1 MNVSSL
7 NSRIIQKSY
16 TGITTDQFGFFSNG
30 KLTSD
35 ISDGYKII
43 SGYAKDAA
51 YDQNGSA
58 VLVNFSVNNSGG
70 IEPYGYLY
78 KASGSEIAVLQNAL
92 NVTLIV
98 TLFKSTE

>member
-1 MNVSSL
+1 M
-7 NSRIIQKSY
+7 IIQKSY
-16 TGITTDQFGFFSNG
+16 TGITTDQFGFFSND

-98 TLFKSTE
+98 TLFKNY